1 MKATLHVTET
11 LKELNLCTLLMG
23 MQIENSNYEKQNTR
37 SILIKLKIES
47 SYDSIV

>member
-1 MKATLHVTET
+1 
-11 LKELNLCTLLMG
+11 MG

-47 SYDSIV
+47 PYDSIV